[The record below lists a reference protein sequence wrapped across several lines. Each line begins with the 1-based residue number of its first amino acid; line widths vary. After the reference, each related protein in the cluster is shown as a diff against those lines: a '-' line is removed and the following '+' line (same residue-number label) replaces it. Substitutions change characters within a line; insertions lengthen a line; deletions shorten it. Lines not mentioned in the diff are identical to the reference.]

1 MATWQL
7 FLSINKYYTYFMSLL
22 HVAHVEVKPTLL
34 QLPLY
39 FYTKYSEPMRVVE
52 WVVVM
57 LRVN

>member
-7 FLSINKYYTYFMSLL
+7 FCPLLNTTHTLCLL